1 MQGDAAIAI
10 FLEILADLFV
20 QKRIAIHSASESAE
34 SLPFVVSNKQK
45 HLCVTIKKVRCYTWS
60 GQEYEMKNSFF
71 HMLPKKGSEELK
83 FLAYVFLIL

>member
-1 MQGDAAIAI
+1 MYLETYLLFNRGFCNLLGDMQGDAAIAI

-45 HLCVTIKKVRCYTWS
+45 HLCVTIKKVRCYT
-60 GQEYEMKNSFF
+60 
-71 HMLPKKGSEELK
+71 
-83 FLAYVFLIL
+83 